1 MPALARRGFLWL
13 CPLLV
18 FTVYWPRNFMS
29 RAGSAGSASQSC
41 QAGALG
47 SNPDREELEALDRD
61 IPRYVL
67 KAAEG
72 NERLALQRWAET
84 LRWRCE
90 IGDEDLFRRPN
101 PNFFTI
107 QKHYPTYLHL
117 PDKRGRLTYWQ
128 RAGRL
133 NPTGLLNE
141 GMSPSLVRDDY
152 VWQTLFAYDL
162 WLKRDDRQEITIIVD
177 MEGFSLSKITPTM
190 LRIFSLSYSIIQK
203 HFPDREHLV
212 VVINAPEWWGAIWA
226 FFKPLL
232 PAKQQRKLRVSTSQ
246 KESFLTLQDIL
257 DRDSIPEEYGG
268 SGVPLGSAPAEMMR
282 RQYASNGTPKQ

>member
-1 MPALARRGFLWL
+1 MLLAIAVPDMPALARRGFLWL

-41 QAGALG
+41 QAAALG
-47 SNPDREELEALDRD
+47 SNPDRKELEALDRD

-232 PAKQQRKLRVSTSQ
+232 
-246 KESFLTLQDIL
+246 
-257 DRDSIPEEYGG
+257 
-268 SGVPLGSAPAEMMR
+268 R
-282 RQYASNGTPKQ
+282 RSSNEN

>member
-1 MPALARRGFLWL
+1 MG
-13 CPLLV
+13 
-18 FTVYWPRNFMS
+18 
-29 RAGSAGSASQSC
+29 RAGSDASASQSC
-41 QAGALG
+41 QAAALG
-47 SNPDREELEALDRD
+47 SNPDRKELEALDRD
-61 IPRYVL
+61 VPRYVL

-72 NERLALQRWAET
+72 NERLALQRWTET
-84 LRWRCE
+84 LQWRCE

-282 RQYASNGTPKQ
+282 RQYASNGTPKR